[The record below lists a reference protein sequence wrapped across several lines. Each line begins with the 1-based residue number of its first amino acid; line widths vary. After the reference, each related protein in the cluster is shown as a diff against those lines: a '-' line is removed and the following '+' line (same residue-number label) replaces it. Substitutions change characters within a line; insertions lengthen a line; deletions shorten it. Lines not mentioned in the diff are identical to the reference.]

1 MRTIFMVL
9 DLPQLISFSSCVLCQ
24 LPPSQKLPSPHLLST
39 LQPSAR
45 DYQTT
50 FVFLAPVPAL
60 IPVFVR
66 VAVIAYSFQSTL
78 WHIYTIT
85 FDAQLLHSHLQQL
98 APCSRVTEAS
108 KPPSWN
114 SV

>member
-9 DLPQLISFSSCVLCQ
+9 DLPQLISFSSC
-24 LPPSQKLPSPHLLST
+24 LPTCFLLYNPLLET
-39 LQPSAR
+39 IRQPS
-45 DYQTT
+45 
-50 FVFLAPVPAL
+50 FLGSRSSFGKSL
-60 IPVFVR
+60 HQIPVFVR

-85 FDAQLLHSHLQQL
+85 LDAQLLHSHLQQL
-98 APCSRVTEAS
+98 APCSRVTETS

>member
-9 DLPQLISFSSCVLCQ
+9 DLPQLISFSSC
-24 LPPSQKLPSPHLLST
+24 LPTCFLPYNPLLET
-39 LQPSAR
+39 IRQPS
-45 DYQTT
+45 
-50 FVFLAPVPAL
+50 FSWLP
-60 IPVFVR
+60 
-66 VAVIAYSFQSTL
+66 FQLCTL